1 MGCAFR
7 IAARA
12 AFALNGEAQRRRGLT
27 PTTSCSH
34 SVRTSHHLSH
44 APDLGAYLSC
54 RHWFCTRICSRTV
67 RVPITCEA
75 LQIAIDDGR
84 GNVYGFYENDKDS
97 SHFAGCGNY
106 MLL

>member
-44 APDLGAYLSC
+44 APDLGAYLNIP
-54 RHWFCTRICSRTV
+54 RGSRTLIIPLEL
-67 RVPITCEA
+67 PINTWTA
-75 LQIAIDDGR
+75 QI
-84 GNVYGFYENDKDS
+84 
-97 SHFAGCGNY
+97 
-106 MLL
+106 